1 MYARQCVHRLEKGVD
16 RMDDGGPTASIPLF
30 LALLLIEALC
40 YGFGAAIHGLNEK
53 EVENVIY
60 SYLRPLMEQ
69 AVGGEAAGYQEI
81 GEVLENLQAELL
93 KISK

>member
-1 MYARQCVHRLEKGVD
+1 
-16 RMDDGGPTASIPLF
+16 
-30 LALLLIEALC
+30 
-40 YGFGAAIHGLNEK
+40 
-53 EVENVIY
+53 
-60 SYLRPLMEQ
+60 MEQ

>member
-1 MYARQCVHRLEKGVD
+1 MATYQNYDLVTLYPWLTMSLYELNRARIRK
-16 RMDDGGPTASIPLF
+16 PPLN
-30 LALLLIEALC
+30 ARGEV
-40 YGFGAAIHGLNEK
+40 LNEK

>member
-53 EVENVIY
+53 EVELILSHDSNN
-60 SYLRPLMEQ
+60 P
-69 AVGGEAAGYQEI
+69 
-81 GEVLENLQAELL
+81 
-93 KISK
+93 KIVYNQWPKFKEHK